1 MDAVNQVRMRRRT
14 KNPFRIRMML
24 QVELQQVLIA
34 RKGLDTYLYCTF
46 LTMIILFWSQFLI
59 TFKPLAFPRDSSM
72 LPTSW
77 LGRPFPYISII
88 YCYVSL
94 SSDTLVIT
102 VGTKTK
108 W

>member
-46 LTMIILFWSQFLI
+46 LTMIILLLV
-59 TFKPLAFPRDSSM
+59 T
-72 LPTSW
+72 
-77 LGRPFPYISII
+77 ISHHIQATCI
-88 YCYVSL
+88 S
-94 SSDTLVIT
+94 TR
-102 VGTKTK
+102 
-108 W
+108 